1 MELVQSPV
9 PQGMKESLRQVA
21 LNVSGGILVVATIGF
36 LGYLCWGL
44 VNKEIALNN
53 KDAMMLVLGV
63 FLAKYSDLIAYFF
76 GSSSTNKRQAETL
89 DKMAETAKTVSQAA
103 VPPQPTIPVGPGEHV
118 TVEGKE

>member
-1 MELVQSPV
+1 MREQ
-9 PQGMKESLRQVA
+9 LRQIA
-21 LNVSGGILVVATIGF
+21 LNVSGAILVMSTIGF

-89 DKMAETAKTVSQAA
+89 DKMADTARTVSQAA
-103 VPPQPTIPVGPGEHV
+103 IPPQPTIPLSPGDSV
-118 TVEGKE
+118 TVEGKD

>member
-1 MELVQSPV
+1 
-9 PQGMKESLRQVA
+9 MKEQLRQIA
-21 LNVSGGILVVATIGF
+21 LNISGAILVVATIGF

-76 GSSSTNKRQAETL
+76 GSSSTNKRQSETL
-89 DKMAETAKTVSQAA
+89 DKMADTAKTVAQAA
-103 VPPQPTIPVGPGEHV
+103 APPAPSIGLSPGEQV

>member
-1 MELVQSPV
+1 MREQ
-9 PQGMKESLRQVA
+9 LRQVA
-21 LNVSGGILVVATIGF
+21 LNISGGILVIATLGF
-36 LGYLCWGL
+36 LAYLCWGL

-76 GSSSTNKRQAETL
+76 GSSSTSKRQAETL
-89 DKMAETAKTVSQAA
+89 DKIAETAKVATQAA
-103 VPPQPTIPVGPGEHV
+103 VPTPTIPVAPGESV

>member
-1 MELVQSPV
+1 MNPDV
-9 PQGMKESLRQVA
+9 RQVA
-21 LNVSGGILVVATIGF
+21 LNVSGGILVVATLSF

-44 VNKEIALNN
+44 VNKEIAINN

-76 GSSSTNKRQAETL
+76 GSSSTSKRQAETL
-89 DKMAETAKTVSQAA
+89 DKMAETAKVATQAA
-103 VPPQPTIPVGPGEHV
+103 VPSAPTIPVAPGESV